1 MSLTVH
7 SLGTLI
13 FQTPPLALLSSSL
26 CANQQATLHKPNV
39 NSFIKHTHT
48 QGLILNFSSPKR
60 FSFPSH
66 QMIAASQRQA
76 GNIRYVVIN
85 PPKVLFPC
93 QGEQEKWVIL
103 LALNSQQGGNSW
115 PSLDITAV
123 TQEEFTAEDLFL
135 IAFNYQWYIITT
147 NMTQRP
153 SETACSDSQQPD
165 KLSNYLSIKLL
176 LSVFGLLFMLKRGA
190 EGWQFYSRALIVNVK
205 RIPYIQ

>member
-1 MSLTVH
+1 MH

-39 NSFIKHTHT
+39 NSFIKHT

-76 GNIRYVVIN
+76 GNTRYVVIN

-93 QGEQEKWVIL
+93 QREQEKWVIL
-103 LALNSQQGGNSW
+103 FALNSQQGGNSW
-115 PSLDITAV
+115 PSLDLTAV

-135 IAFNYQWYIITT
+135 IAFNFQWYIITT

-153 SETACSDSQQPD
+153 SKTACSDSQQPD
-165 KLSNYLSIKLL
+165 KVSIYQSILVKYLVSY
-176 LSVFGLLFMLKRGA
+176 VGLKEGQKDDSFTAML
-190 EGWQFYSRALIVNVK
+190 
-205 RIPYIQ
+205 